1 MIRWLLAIFIAVIVL
16 SLLLPWL
23 GKIGIG
29 RLPGDVRITVFG
41 KTLLL
46 PFASTLLIAFVV
58 FILVKI

>member
-1 MIRWLLAIFIAVIVL
+1 MIRWLLAIFVAVIVF
-16 SLLLPWL
+16 SILLPGL
-23 GKIGIG
+23 EKIGIG